1 MKNVSIA
8 RRTAKGVTTK
18 PLGVR
23 LTSDEVDEVDEVEGY
38 AEKLERSRAWFLR
51 FLILRGLADYKREL
65 SSKSIH

>member
-8 RRTAKGVTTK
+8 RRTAKGITTN

-23 LTSDEVDEVDEVEGY
+23 LTSSEVDEVEYY
-38 AEKLERSRAWFLR
+38 AKKLERSRAWFLR

-65 SSKSIH
+65 ASKPTH

>member
-23 LTSDEVDEVDEVEGY
+23 LTPDEVDEVENY
-38 AEKLERSRAWFLR
+38 AKEHERSRAWFLR

-65 SSKSIH
+65 ASKPTH

>member
-1 MKNVSIA
+1 MKNVSNA

-23 LTSDEVDEVDEVEGY
+23 LAPDEVNEIEAFA
-38 AEKLERSRAWFLR
+38 AEQERSRAWFLR

-65 SSKSIH
+65 ASKLTH

>member
-1 MKNVSIA
+1 MKNVSIT

-23 LTSDEVDEVDEVEGY
+23 LTSDEVDEVEVY

-65 SSKSIH
+65 ASKPTH

>member
-8 RRTAKGVTTK
+8 RRTTKGVTTK

-23 LTSDEVDEVDEVEGY
+23 LTSDEVDEVEGY
-38 AEKLERSRAWFLR
+38 AAKLERSRAWFLR

-65 SSKSIH
+65 ASNSTH

>member
-8 RRTAKGVTTK
+8 RRAAKGITTK
-18 PLGVR
+18 PLSVR
-23 LTSDEVDEVDEVEGY
+23 LTSDEVDEVEGY

-65 SSKSIH
+65 ASKPTH

>member
-8 RRTAKGVTTK
+8 RRTTKGVTTK

-23 LTSDEVDEVDEVEGY
+23 LTPDEVDEVEGY
-38 AEKLERSRAWFLR
+38 ANKLERSRAWFLR

-65 SSKSIH
+65 ASKPTH

>member
-23 LTSDEVDEVDEVEGY
+23 LTSDEVAEVEGY
-38 AEKLERSRAWFLR
+38 AVKLERSRAWFLR
-51 FLILRGLADYKREL
+51 FLILRGLADYKREIE
-65 SSKSIH
+65 SKITN

>member
-1 MKNVSIA
+1 MKNVSNA

-23 LTSDEVDEVDEVEGY
+23 LTSDEVAEVVGH

-65 SSKSIH
+65 ASKPTH